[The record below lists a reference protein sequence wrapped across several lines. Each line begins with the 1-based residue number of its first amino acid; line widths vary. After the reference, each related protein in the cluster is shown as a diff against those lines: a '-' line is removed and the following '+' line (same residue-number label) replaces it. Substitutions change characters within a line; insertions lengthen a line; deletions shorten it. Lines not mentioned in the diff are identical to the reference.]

1 MHTPTAKL
9 AAVFFRTGA
18 GNEPVREWLKGLP
31 ADERKSIGQD
41 IATVQY
47 GWPLGM
53 PLVRALWNGLW
64 EVRSRLP
71 NRIARVLFMT
81 TDGEMVLLHGF
92 IKKSQTISADDLE
105 LARKRFKEWSI
116 HHEKTSQ

>member
-1 MHTPTAKL
+1 M
-9 AAVFFRTGA
+9 VER
-18 GNEPVREWLKGLP
+18 LP

-53 PLVRALWNGLW
+53 PLVRALGNGLW